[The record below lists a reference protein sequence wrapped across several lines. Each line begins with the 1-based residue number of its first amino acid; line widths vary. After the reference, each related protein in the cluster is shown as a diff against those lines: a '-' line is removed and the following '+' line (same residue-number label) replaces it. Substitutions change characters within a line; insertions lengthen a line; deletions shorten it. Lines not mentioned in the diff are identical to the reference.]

1 MSYTTISRLSAH
13 LPSMVLGCEMNSAGF
28 TTNLFPSTN
37 NVTLSPHTGGPRWL
51 WWLDPASES
60 LTFTL
65 ELLAPPRPLPGRS
78 WIVCLSPLS
87 WVCVWAW
94 RCVTGVM
101 VDECSAPAGGRV
113 SGGEWSPV
121 VEAPVWET
129 VGCCW
134 GWGWWWTCWS
144 ELLAGEEWAL
154 PLGLSLVVL
163 RLWLV
168 RGILSQSHKMLTMK
182 LCLGSKVTF
191 TTLLLDSGATT
202 PNWLEQGS
210 SLISLKVTGKLSDL
224 DLKELNC
231 LQFFQQIFHSVA
243 IHLVICCRLSC
254 RAEFCL
260 QIY

>member
-1 MSYTTISRLSAH
+1 MESKVCCTAASWSRAWTLSWHLETIYTSFLRTTSALVIIWSQLSYTTISILSTH

-37 NVTLSPHTGGPRWL
+37 SVTLSPHTGGPRWF

-60 LTFTL
+60 LTL
-65 ELLAPPRPLPGRS
+65 APELLALPRPLPGRS
-78 WIVCLSPLS
+78 WIVCLSPRS

-94 RCVTGVM
+94 RCVTEVM

-113 SGGEWSPV
+113 SGEEWSPV
-121 VEAPVWET
+121 VEALVWET
-129 VGCCW
+129 VACCW

-168 RGILSQSHKMLTMK
+168 RGILFQSHKMLTRN
-182 LCLGSKVTF
+182 CV
-191 TTLLLDSGATT
+191 SGQRSR
-202 PNWLEQGS
+202 LQR
-210 SLISLKVTGKLSDL
+210 SLTK
-224 DLKELNC
+224 
-231 LQFFQQIFHSVA
+231 
-243 IHLVICCRLSC
+243 
-254 RAEFCL
+254 
-260 QIY
+260 